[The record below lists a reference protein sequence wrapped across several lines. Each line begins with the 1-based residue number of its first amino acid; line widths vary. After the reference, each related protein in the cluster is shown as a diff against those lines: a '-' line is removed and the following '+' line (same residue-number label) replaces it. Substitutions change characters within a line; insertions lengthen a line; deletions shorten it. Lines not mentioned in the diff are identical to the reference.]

1 MITSNGTADRDT
13 IKKEEKWK
21 HKNIFL
27 DTGHY
32 FKMMIIK
39 FATFFFLSLIRNN
52 FLYLFRLRMIGPFVN
67 KFNFLYESL
76 ESPKDN
82 GINDE

>member
-13 IKKEEKWK
+13 IKKKKKWK

-32 FKMMIIK
+32 LK
-39 FATFFFLSLIRNN
+39 
-52 FLYLFRLRMIGPFVN
+52 
-67 KFNFLYESL
+67 
-76 ESPKDN
+76 
-82 GINDE
+82 

>member
-1 MITSNGTADRDT
+1 MFSIVCNFFETSFSVLVYLHIINFFMITSNGTADRDT

-39 FATFFFLSLIRNN
+39 FATFFSLIGNIFYFFIF
-52 FLYLFRLRMIGPFVN
+52 FLACR
-67 KFNFLYESL
+67 
-76 ESPKDN
+76 
-82 GINDE
+82 